1 MNKEQF
7 ATLLKLSKTAPWIVD
22 KDEALTS
29 LLFDDCNNENSR
41 DLVIDLLTRFNYWS
55 REQYANELRNLAESV
70 ARDTR
75 LTPQT
80 TQIVGMAADE
90 SSDSSHL
97 ILYGLKMAF
106 RNQGWTGY
114 GEVNQFA
121 KSYQKYKQNNDY
133 KDIVLVDE
141 FIGSGQ
147 TVISRVKEIRRIFDY
162 AKVDG
167 YRIIVKVL
175 VSSSVGLEAIR
186 KQGIEVDA
194 NLVINKGISDY
205 YPPNE
210 VQSKIEIMRELESI
224 LAPQIGPVPL
234 PSLGYGSCESLYMRQ
249 EGNTP
254 NCVFP
259 FFWWPQY
266 QDGARRNLIME
277 RA

>member
-7 ATLLKLSKTAPWIVD
+7 ATVFKLSKTAPWIAE
-22 KDEALTS
+22 KAEALTS

-70 ARDTR
+70 THDQR

-97 ILYGLKMAF
+97 ILYGLKIAF
-106 RNQGWTGY
+106 RSLGWTGY

-133 KDIVLVDE
+133 KNIVLVDE

-147 TVISRVKEIRRIFDY
+147 TVISRVKEI
-162 AKVDG
+162 
-167 YRIIVKVL
+167 
-175 VSSSVGLEAIR
+175 S
-186 KQGIEVDA
+186 
-194 NLVINKGISDY
+194 
-205 YPPNE
+205 
-210 VQSKIEIMRELESI
+210 
-224 LAPQIGPVPL
+224 
-234 PSLGYGSCESLYMRQ
+234 
-249 EGNTP
+249 
-254 NCVFP
+254 
-259 FFWWPQY
+259 
-266 QDGARRNLIME
+266 
-277 RA
+277 